1 MREPKI
7 QPLTPL
13 RLAGAQ
19 VGRALL
25 GAHARPHGLL
35 VLVAVDIVGLGAQE
49 DDDGE
54 QVDGKQ
60 LGVAVPVVGL
70 VRVDVDERVR
80 DVPDLD
86 GYLFFSSCQYL
97 GMGCDTRVGRERR

>member
-13 RLAGAQ
+13 DIARAH

-25 GAHARPHGLL
+25 GAHPRPHRLL
-35 VLVAVDIVGLGAQE
+35 GPVAVHVVGLGAQE
-49 DDDGE
+49 DENGQ
-54 QVDGKQ
+54 QVDGEQ

-70 VRVDVDERVR
+70 VRLDVDEGVGY
-80 DVPDLD
+80 VPDLD
-86 GYLFFSSCQYL
+86 GYLK
-97 GMGCDTRVGRERR
+97 GG